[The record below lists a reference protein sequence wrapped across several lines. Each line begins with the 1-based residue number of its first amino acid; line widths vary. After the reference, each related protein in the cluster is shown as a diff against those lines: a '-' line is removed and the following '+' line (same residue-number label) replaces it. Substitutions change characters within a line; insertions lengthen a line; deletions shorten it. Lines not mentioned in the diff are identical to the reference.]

1 MKFAHIADTH
11 IRNLKYHSEY
21 REVFSKLYDELRSE
35 RVDYII
41 HCGDIA
47 HTKTQISPEF
57 VEMCSDF
64 LRNLA
69 EIAPTYVIL
78 GNHDGNLRNSSRQ
91 DALTPIV
98 SALDHPDLYLLKDS
112 GETDLD
118 ETFTINVLSVFDR
131 ENWQTPSRKNRINIA
146 LYHGAVSGVK
156 TDTGWK
162 MENGEDDINIFNNF
176 DYGFLGDIHKT
187 NQSLDKKGKIRYAGS
202 TVQQN
207 HGETN
212 DKGFL
217 LWNILDKEN
226 FTCEH
231 RVLENPKPFI
241 TIKLTPKGR
250 IPSKTKIPSGARVR
264 LVSENNLP
272 LDSVR
277 KVVDAVKMRFK
288 PEAVTYLNRSAGEY
302 RSMEGLTD
310 SLKKDDLRDLGVQ
323 ESLIKEYLEDFQPE
337 EATLKQV
344 YDMNKKYNALVEKD
358 EDVFR
363 NINWRLKKLEWD
375 NLFNYGEGN
384 CINFDNFDGVVGIL
398 GKNFSGKSSI
408 IDSLLYTIYNTTSKN
423 ERKNLN
429 LINQNKNS
437 CRGYVEIDVGTKT
450 YTIERT
456 SEKYTKKL
464 KGKATLEAKTDVE
477 FNITDN
483 VTGEVDSLNGTSRI
497 ETDKIIRKIFG
508 TVEDFLMTSMASQ
521 LDSLAYI
528 NEGSMR
534 RKEILAKFLD
544 LEFFDK
550 KFKMVKEDTAHL
562 SGAIKRAGERD
573 YEEEIKTARTDLARA
588 EAELSVN
595 ERSLEQLDLEHLTSL
610 DNIRHI
616 QEQLDSAPEE
626 FIDIKNVKK
635 RLTNNQEIIKTLE
648 VANESRGDELSSET
662 KFLEKIENFVSSFD
676 IDLFNKKKETLDA
689 HIASLERIDLE
700 ISQYEV
706 KKQQINNKIDRLKK
720 VPCSYSLRDQ
730 CLFVKDARSSI
741 QDSANVRINMNQLS
755 LSKDTL
761 GKKIE
766 ELNPTQVEEY
776 INKYELILEKKMRH
790 KNVVAN
796 LELEIEKNKTKL
808 LQLRSLNDDLL
819 AREQIYERNKE
830 AIENFENLLSK
841 KKELDSNLAFLAEE
855 KEHARKKVLDLYKA
869 CGSLEQKHN
878 EIVEQKQDFCD
889 LENEYTV
896 SDLYARCMHPNG
908 VSYDIIK
915 KRLPLINDEVS
926 KILTNIVDFE
936 VFFESDEKKLDIL
949 LKHPK
954 HEPRPIE
961 MGSGAEKT
969 IAAMAIRLALLNVS
983 TLPKS
988 DIFILDEPGTALDAE
1003 NMDGF
1008 IHILDMI
1015 KSQFRTVILISHLD
1029 SLKDTV
1035 DSQILIEKQK
1045 GVACVH
1051 E

>member
-21 REVFSKLYDELRSE
+21 REVFSKLYEDLRE
-35 RVDYII
+35 RQVDYII

-69 EIAPTYVIL
+69 DIAPTYIIL
-78 GNHDGNLRNSSRQ
+78 GNHDGNLRNSNRQ

-98 SALDHPDLYLLKDS
+98 SALNHPDLFLLKNS
-112 GETDLD
+112 GEVDLD

-131 ENWQTPSRKNRINIA
+131 DNWIVPSNPDRVNIA
-146 LYHGAVSGVK
+146 LYHGSISGVT

-162 MENGEDDINIFNNF
+162 MENGEDDINIFNSF

-187 NQSLDKKGKIRYAGS
+187 NQTLDKAGKVRYPGS

-217 LWNILDKEN
+217 LWDILDHDN
-226 FTCEH
+226 FVCEH
-231 RVLENPKPFI
+231 VVIENPKPFI

-250 IPSKTKIPSGARVR
+250 IPSKTKIVPGARVR

-277 KVVDAVKMRFK
+277 KVVDAVKARFQ
-288 PEAVTYLNRSAGEY
+288 PETVTYLNRSAGEY

-310 SLKKDDLRDLGVQ
+310 SLKKDDLRDPIVQ
-323 ESLIKEYLEDFQPE
+323 ESLIKEYLEDFQPSE
-337 EATLKQV
+337 KTLKQV
-344 YDMNKKYNALVEKD
+344 YEMNKKYNALVEKD
-358 EDVFR
+358 EEVFR
-363 NINWRLKKLEWD
+363 NINWKLKKLEWD

-384 CINFDNFDGVVGIL
+384 CINFENFDGVVGIL

-429 LINQNKNS
+429 LINQNKDE

-456 SEKYTKKL
+456 SDKYTKKL
-464 KGKATLEAKTDVE
+464 KGRATLEAKTDVE
-477 FNITDN
+477 FNIIDT
-483 VTGEVDSLNGTSRI
+483 VTGETESLNGTSRM
-497 ETDKIIRKIFG
+497 ETDKNIRKIFG

-544 LEFFDK
+544 LEFFDR
-550 KFKMVKEDTAHL
+550 KFKMIKEDSSHLAGALKRL
-562 SGAIKRAGERD
+562 SGRD
-573 YEEEIKTARTDLARA
+573 YPEEISESRTELARA

-595 ERSLEQLDLEHLTSL
+595 ERQLESL
-610 DNIRHI
+610 DSQHLAALAQVTNL
-616 QEQLDSAPEE
+616 QEQIDSAPKE
-626 FIDIKNVKK
+626 FIDIKNVNK
-635 RLTNNQEIIKTLE
+635 RLDSNHQAITALSL
-648 VANESRGDELSSET
+648 ANENKRDELESE
-662 KFLEKIENFVSSFD
+662 KQFLEKIENFVSNFD
-676 IDLFNKKKETLDA
+676 IDLFNKKKEVLDEHMATL
-689 HIASLERIDLE
+689 EKIDLE
-700 ISQYEV
+700 ISQYET
-706 KKQQINNKIDRLKK
+706 KKEQIDNKIERLKR
-720 VPCSYSLRDQ
+720 VPCSYSDRDK
-730 CLFVKDARSSI
+730 CLFVKDARRSLE
-741 QDSANVRINMNQLS
+741 DVANVKINMNQLT
-755 LSKDTL
+755 LSKSTL
-761 GKKIE
+761 GRKIE

-776 INKYELILEKKMRH
+776 INKYELILEKKMHH
-790 KNVVAN
+790 KNVVSS
-796 LELEIEKNKTKL
+796 LELKIEKNKTKL
-808 LQLRSLNDDLL
+808 MQLQKQSDELSTKQD
-819 AREQIYERNKE
+819 IYEQNKE
-830 AIENFENLLSK
+830 AIEDFESLLLRKQEMDS
-841 KKELDSNLAFLAEE
+841 ELESLILE
-855 KEHARKKVLDLYKA
+855 KETARKKVLELYKNT
-869 CGSLEQKHN
+869 GSLEQKHN
-878 EIVEQKQDFCD
+878 EIIEQEQSFCD
-889 LENEYTV
+889 LENEYTI
-896 SDLYARCMHPNG
+896 SDLYMRCMHPNG
-908 VSYDIIK
+908 VSYDVIK
-915 KRLPLINDEVS
+915 KRLPLINDEIS

-954 HEPRPIE
+954 HDPRPIE

-988 DIFILDEPGTALDAE
+988 DIFILDEPGTSLDAE

-1045 GVACVH
+1045 GVASVN